1 MFYRSKS
8 DNKIVYSNGKEKPK
22 SRHSSTTSVRP
33 LLGTIFSVRTK
44 DSAACKQGKGNAN
57 KSNILAKE
65 KKAATQLGVIVG
77 AFIFCWLPYFILFMV
92 GVLTTISPQ
101 RR

>member
-44 DSAACKQGKGNAN
+44 DSAGKQGKGNAN